1 MAHEQSQIVQNF
13 VPLSLAI
20 PSPNIKDP
28 IDKLVS
34 GDTINNFEKPIIK
47 EIPSVTDVV
56 PSNQPCRK
64 SSPIK
69 SIDRAPIGKEFF
81 YGQTDIDL

>member
-1 MAHEQSQIVQNF
+1 M
-13 VPLSLAI
+13 
-20 PSPNIKDP
+20 
-28 IDKLVS
+28 
-34 GDTINNFEKPIIK
+34 PIIK